1 MKNKLLY
8 FLIIILSCTA
18 ACTYIQPIK
27 DGLTAFERK
36 QYIKAIPML
45 KIEYKKAK
53 TKLDKGKI
61 AFLTGESYKLTNQS
75 DKAIEWYRTAYDD
88 GYGLDALEE
97 YANALKRTQQYQEA
111 ILAFKELGLEIGS
124 PYEYK
129 KDIQGCEIAL
139 QWLEEGAYEEYTID
153 QPKFNS
159 RALDYSP
166 SIYQGNALLFVSDRE
181 ESTGE
186 EAYNWTGRDFMDL
199 FLVDLNS
206 GDISPFDAT
215 INSPDNEGPATFSKD
230 FKEMIFTRC
239 FGDENNAA
247 YCKLLSSTKEGDK
260 WSPPIV
266 LPFTESEINYMHPSL
281 SEDGNV
287 LYFAAEHP
295 DGWGKFDIY
304 ASDRIEGEWDEPRLL
319 GRSVNT
325 IGNERFPYID
335 KDTLYFSSDFH
346 NGMGGLD
353 IFRTYKYKNDDWAPV
368 FNLKAPI
375 NSGAD
380 DFGYV
385 VDYRA
390 PIVEPKVI
398 HKGYFTSTRD
408 DSKGNDD
415 IYSFTRMVPP
425 PPPPPP
431 PIDTTKKETIAEVE
445 HTLILK
451 GYVLEKIYQ
460 NPDNPN
466 SKVLGRKPL
475 AGAAVKISLDDVEE
489 DIRVGEDGLFE
500 IILEEDATYKF
511 VASQEGYLN
520 NDAKFSTKNI
530 AKDPENPTQEFL
542 VEIELDK
549 IFKNREIVLDNIYY
563 DYNESF
569 IRNDAKPTLNELA
582 DILLQNPA
590 IKIELASHTDCRGRE
605 KYNQEL
611 SQRRAQAAVG
621 YLISTG
627 VAGERLTARGYGKNA
642 LLINCECDD
651 CSEEDH
657 QANRRTTFKIL
668 DN

>member
-1 MKNKLLY
+1 MKKTILY
-8 FLIIILSCTA
+8 FLLVIISCTA

-36 QYIKAIPML
+36 QYVKAIPML
-45 KIEYKKAK
+45 KNEYKRAK
-53 TKLDKGKI
+53 TKLDQGKL
-61 AFLTGESYKLTNQS
+61 AFLVGESYKLTNQS

-88 GYGLDALEE
+88 GYDIDALQE
-97 YANALKRTQQYQEA
+97 YAQALKRTQQYTEA
-111 ILAFKELGLEIGS
+111 IAAFKELGLEVGS
-124 PYEYK
+124 PYEYRRE
-129 KDIQGCEIAL
+129 IQGCEIAL
-139 QWLEEGAYEEYTID
+139 KWLEEGAYEEYTIERS
-153 QPKFNS
+153 KFNS

-166 SIYQGNALLFVSDRE
+166 TVFMGNALVFISDRK

-199 FLVDLNS
+199 FMVDLNT
-206 GDISPFDAT
+206 GEVAPFDAQ

-230 FKEMIFTRC
+230 FNEIIFTRC
-239 FGDENNAA
+239 FGDEDNAA
-247 YCKLLSSTKEGDK
+247 YCKLMSSVKEGDR
-260 WSPPIV
+260 WSPPMV
-266 LPFTESEINYMHPSL
+266 LPFTEPAINYMHPSL
-281 SEDGNV
+281 SEDGNT
-287 LYFAAEHP
+287 LYFTAKHP
-295 DGWGKFDIY
+295 DGWGEFDIY
-304 ASDRIEGEWDEPRLL
+304 AVDRIAGEWDEPRLL
-319 GRSVNT
+319 GRNVNT

-390 PIVEPKVI
+390 PIIEPKVI
-398 HKGYFTSTRD
+398 HKGYFTSTRE

-415 IYSFTRMVPP
+415 IYAFTRMVPP

-431 PIDTTKKETIAEVE
+431 PIDSAKILAEIE
-445 HTLILK
+445 HSLILK

-460 NPDNPN
+460 TPNNPN

-475 AGAAVKISLDDVEE
+475 PGASVEIQLDDITET
-489 DIRVGEDGLFE
+489 IRVGEDGLFE
-500 IILEEDATYKF
+500 ILMEENSIYKF
-511 VASQEGYLN
+511 VASQEGYLS

-530 AKDPENPTQEFL
+530 AKDPKNPTQEFL

-549 IFKNREIVLDNIYY
+549 IFKNQEIVLNNIYY
-563 DYNESF
+563 DYNESY
-569 IRNDAKPTLNELA
+569 IRSDAKPTLNELA

-590 IKIELASHTDCRGRE
+590 INIELASHTDCRGE
-605 KYNQEL
+605 VKYNQEL
-611 SQRRAQAAVG
+611 SQRRAQAAVT
-621 YLISTG
+621 YLESIG
-627 VAGERLTARGYGKNA
+627 VAPNRLTARGYGKNA
-642 LLINCECDD
+642 LLIDD
-651 CSEEDH
+651 CVCTKCSEEVH
-657 QANRRTTFKIL
+657 QANRRTTFKII
-668 DN
+668 

>member
-1 MKNKLLY
+1 MKNTTIFFLLL
-8 FLIIILSCTA
+8 FSLTL
-18 ACTYIQPIK
+18 ACTYVQPIK

-36 QYIKAIPML
+36 QYDKAIPML
-45 KIEYKKAK
+45 KSDYKKAK
-53 TKLDKGKI
+53 SKLDKGKS
-61 AFLTGESYKLTNQS
+61 AFMVGESYKLTNES
-75 DKAIEWYRTAYDD
+75 DKAIEWYRTAYDN
-88 GYGLDALEE
+88 GYGVDALQE
-97 YANALKRTQQYQEA
+97 YANALKRTQQYKEA
-111 ILAFKELGLEIGS
+111 IAAFKELGLEIGS

-129 KDIQGCEIAL
+129 REIQGCEIAL
-139 QWLEEGAYEEYTID
+139 KWLEEGAYEEYTID
-153 QPKFNS
+153 RAKFNS
-159 RALDYSP
+159 GALDYSP
-166 SIYQGNALLFVSDRE
+166 TIYLGNALVFASDRK

-186 EAYNWTGRDFMDL
+186 EKYNWTGRDFMDL

-206 GDISPFDAT
+206 NEISPFDAP
-215 INSPDNEGPATFSKD
+215 INSTDNEGPATFSRD
-230 FKEMIFTRC
+230 YNEVIFTRC
-239 FGDENNAA
+239 FGDENNVA
-247 YCKLLSSTKEGDK
+247 YCKLMSSTKEGES
-260 WSPPIV
+260 WSTPQI
-266 LPFTESEINYMHPSL
+266 LSFTEPEINYMHPSL
-281 SEDGNV
+281 SEDGNT
-287 LYFAAEHP
+287 LYFSAKHP
-295 DGWGKFDIY
+295 DGWGEYDIF
-304 ASDRIEGEWDEPRLL
+304 AVDRIQGEWDEPRLL
-319 GRSVNT
+319 GRTINT

-346 NGMGGLD
+346 SGMGGLD
-353 IFRTYKYKNDDWAPV
+353 VFRTYKYKNGDWTPA

-408 DSKGNDD
+408 DSKGQDD

-431 PIDTTKKETIAEVE
+431 PKDTTEEKKEKEIVYTM
-445 HTLILK
+445 TLK
-451 GYVLEKIYQ
+451 GYVLEKIYE

-475 AGAAVKISLDDVEE
+475 NGANVQITLGDESEKT
-489 DIRVGEDGLFE
+489 RVGEDGLFE

-511 VASQEGYLN
+511 IATMEGYLS

-530 AKDPENPTQEFL
+530 AKDPENPSQEFL

-549 IFKNREIVLDNIYY
+549 IFKDKEIVLQNIYY

-590 IKIELASHTDCRGRE
+590 INIELASHTDCRGRVN
-605 KYNQEL
+605 YNQEL
-611 SQRRAQAAVG
+611 SQRRAQAAVD
-621 YLISTG
+621 YLISIG
-627 VAGERLTARGYGKNA
+627 VAPDRMTARGYGKNA
-642 LLINCECDD
+642 LLINCDCDNG

-657 QANRRTTFKIL
+657 QANRRTTFKVI
-668 DN
+668 N